1 MLPMKRRSMK
11 GKYVTDSGSENVD
24 AEKKNEPEE
33 ETPDVVVSPNVK
45 PLPGTP
51 GAPNIVGLSLTE
63 HSVTEHTGPPWANP
77 EILKDL
83 SPEMKNDLLKS
94 ALEAASKRDENR
106 FQFVKQKLGADTD
119 NEKRNQWFGLGVLI
133 VVLLACGGL
142 SWLFL
147 TFGAKE
153 LITPVLTG
161 LGGLG
166 AGFAGGYGFG
176 KRSGK
181 DS

>member
-1 MLPMKRRSMK
+1 MLSMKRRNMK
-11 GKYVTDSGSENVD
+11 GKHVTDSGSENVD
-24 AEKKNEPEE
+24 AEKTDEAPKDPEVLMPSN
-33 ETPDVVVSPNVK
+33 PDPAAESPRAQNV
-45 PLPGTP
+45 L
-51 GAPNIVGLSLTE
+51 GLRFTE
-63 HSVTEHTGPPWANP
+63 HSGPPWANP
-77 EILKDL
+77 EILRDL
-83 SPEMKNDLLKS
+83 SPKDQYDLMKSGLES
-94 ALEAASKRDENR
+94 ARKRDENE
-106 FQFVKQKLGADTD
+106 FQFAKEKLASQTEG
-119 NEKRNQWFGLGVLI
+119 NKRSQWFGLGVLI
-133 VVLLACGGL
+133 IVLLACGGL

-176 KRSGK
+176 RKSGR

>member
-1 MLPMKRRSMK
+1 MLWMKRQNMK
-11 GKYVTDSGSENVD
+11 GKYVTDSGSENAD
-24 AEKKNEPEE
+24 AEKANDPEKE
-33 ETPDVVVSPNVK
+33 APEILPPPSAK
-45 PLPGTP
+45 PLPENLRP
-51 GAPNIVGLSLTE
+51 ENIFSLGL
-63 HSVTEHTGPPWANP
+63 TGYSGPSWANP
-77 EILKDL
+77 EILKDID
-83 SPEMKNDLLKS
+83 PDTKGALLKS
-94 ALEAASKRDENR
+94 GLEVAAKKDEN
-106 FQFVKQKLGADTD
+106 QYQLAKEVLAAES
-119 NEKRNQWFGLGVLI
+119 EKHKGSQWFGLAVLV

-176 KRSGK
+176 RKSGR

>member
-1 MLPMKRRSMK
+1 MKRRNMK
-11 GKYVTDSGSENVD
+11 GKYVTDSDSENMD
-24 AEKKNEPEE
+24 AEKTNGPEE
-33 ETPDVVVSPNVK
+33 ETPEVLPPPSAK
-45 PLPGTP
+45 PLPENLRP
-51 GAPNIVGLSLTE
+51 ENIFSLGL
-63 HSVTEHTGPPWANP
+63 TGYSGPSWANP
-77 EILKDL
+77 EILKDID
-83 SPEMKNDLLKS
+83 PNTKGVLLKS
-94 ALEAASKRDENR
+94 GLEAAAKKDEN
-106 FQFVKQKLGADTD
+106 QYEIAKQILAAESE
-119 NEKRNQWFGLGVLI
+119 NHKRNRWFGLAVLV

-176 KRSGK
+176 KKSGR

>member
-1 MLPMKRRSMK
+1 MPLMKRRSMK

-24 AEKKNEPEE
+24 TEKTNEPEE
-33 ETPDVVVSPNVK
+33 ETPEVVAPSNVK
-45 PLPGTP
+45 PVLEGSR
-51 GAPNIVGLSLTE
+51 AQSILGLSLTE
-63 HSVTEHTGPPWANP
+63 HSGPAWTNP
-77 EILKDL
+77 EIMKDL
-83 SPEMKNDLLKS
+83 SPENQYNLIKS
-94 ALEAASKRDENR
+94 GLDSARIRDENQ
-106 FQFVKQKLGADTD
+106 FQFAKQKLTFQTEAQ
-119 NEKRNQWFGLGVLI
+119 KRNQWFGLGVLL

-176 KRSGK
+176 KKSGG

>member
-1 MLPMKRRSMK
+1 MLSMKRRNMK
-11 GKYVTDSGSENVD
+11 GKYVTDSGSENLD
-24 AEKKNEPEE
+24 AEKTDDSPKDPEVLAPSNV
-33 ETPDVVVSPNVK
+33 TPVPDNPSSQ
-45 PLPGTP
+45 
-51 GAPNIVGLSLTE
+51 NILGLRLTE
-63 HSVTEHTGPPWANP
+63 HSGPPWANP

-83 SPEMKNDLLKS
+83 SPEARHDLMKSGLES
-94 ALEAASKRDENR
+94 ARKRDENE
-106 FQFVKQKLGADTD
+106 FQFAQQKLAFQT
-119 NEKRNQWFGLGVLI
+119 EAQKRSQWFGLGVLV

-176 KRSGK
+176 RKSGR